1 MRRLFI
7 FAASIT
13 ILVCGN
19 PRPLQCAQP
28 TVAIPTKELIRE
40 IRNHDV
46 KWDMT
51 TAGLMPDFE
60 GATLLVAKYCGPDVS
75 DQLVAALDDPD
86 RFVSAH
92 VLLAV
97 RLLKEVPQTG
107 GTFDKLHVVIRAD
120 GSTTIDPAQRG
131 MLKKMWIERLK
142 KRADGSRDPSLR

>member
-1 MRRLFI
+1 MRQLFI
-7 FAASIT
+7 VVTSIT
-13 ILVCGN
+13 ILACGN
-19 PRPLQCAQP
+19 ALPIQCAQP
-28 TVAIPTKELIRE
+28 TVAIPAKELIRE
-40 IRNHDV
+40 LRNHDV

-51 TAGLMPDFE
+51 TAGLMPDFG

-86 RFVSAH
+86 RFVSAD

-97 RLLKEVPQTG
+97 RLLKQVSQTG

-131 MLKKMWIERLK
+131 KLKKMWTERLK